1 MHWQPSGELLPPRP
15 AAASGLLPGDDD
27 LLAGDP
33 HLLAPPQAR
42 PRHGVR
48 KQRQR
53 RHCGVIKSSVKVA
66 TKFRGNL
73 RNIQKRRLI
82 LLSHFRIYQLKSITN
97 GSLNEM

>member
-53 RHCGVIKSSVKVA
+53 RHCGVIKSSVKVS
-66 TKFRGNL
+66 TKFRGNFD
-73 RNIQKRRLI
+73 NIHSENTTSAFTIQNMFIINHLGVI
-82 LLSHFRIYQLKSITN
+82 QF
-97 GSLNEM
+97 